1 VSARTLTNGAPVRE
15 RRRLASPWRRRS
27 RRHRITGEQSA
38 ASARVSACHSRC
50 AATWFPSR
58 AAVAL
63 EAAERDHILDAVAS
77 DPALI
82 GGRFAP
88 RRHAHPRAGR
98 DHGQAPAAARR
109 DRQAAASARCIPTRG
124 SRRRRAGGAGRTSF
138 GQAAPSSARRTRW
151 ASTRAATAARLQPA
165 GAQRVQRAGQ
175 RDSAVERR
183 GGRRHGGNMEG
194 AMPAIEGQPKG
205 ETAALRHPLGCL
217 GLSESARFP
226 KRGKWLR

>member
-1 VSARTLTNGAPVRE
+1 MSARTLTNGAPVRE

-77 DPALI
+77 DHPALTDC
-82 GGRFAP
+82 GFAP
-88 RRHAHPRAGR
+88 RRHAHPRGSR
-98 DHGQAPAAARR
+98 PW
-109 DRQAAASARCIPTRG
+109 ASARRG
-124 SRRRRAGGAGRTSF
+124 AQSPPGCCRCHVHSDAREQAKTRRRIGPASF